1 MITRLI
7 YSEVVLLLFIS
18 VVKCH
23 INLRYIISKMA
34 RNRNTPTLYG
44 EWEFSEK
51 DPLKREKMIEAI
63 IYTVLYQ
70 LKL

>member
-1 MITRLI
+1 
-7 YSEVVLLLFIS
+7 
-18 VVKCH
+18 
-23 INLRYIISKMA
+23 MA

>member
-1 MITRLI
+1 
-7 YSEVVLLLFIS
+7 
-18 VVKCH
+18 
-23 INLRYIISKMA
+23 MA
-34 RNRNTPTLYG
+34 RNRNTPALYG

-51 DPLKREKMIEAI
+51 VPLKREKMKVL